1 MARGVLGRFRE
12 LDATIDAIEDVKRQR
27 VEDIQVFTPILNH
40 EIEEAVGGPESPVR
54 RYTLI
59 GGFLGATFGYWIA
72 VWTSDYWPLVIGGKA
87 IATWIPFTIIGF
99 ELMVL
104 IGSLATVAGMF
115 ISSRLPNLTA
125 TVGYDPRFSEGDF
138 GVFVECGADQAKAVE
153 ETLRKNG
160 AVEVRSER

>member
-1 MARGVLGRFRE
+1 MRGVLGRFRE

-27 VEDIQVFTPILNH
+27 VDDIQVFTPILNH

-54 RYTLI
+54 RWTLI

-87 IATWIPFTIIGF
+87 IATWVPFTIIAF

-104 IGSLATVAGMF
+104 IGSLATVAGLF
-115 ISSRLPNLTA
+115 VNAGIPNLTA

-138 GVFVECGADQAKAVE
+138 GVFVEVPAERARAIEDI
-153 ETLRKNG
+153 LRRNG

>member
-1 MARGVLGRFRE
+1 MRGVLGVFHE
-12 LDATIDAIEDVKRQR
+12 LDATVDAIDDVKRQR
-27 VEDIQVFTPILNH
+27 VDDIQVFTPILSH

-72 VWTSDYWPLVIGGKA
+72 IWTSDYWPLQLGGKA
-87 IATWIPFTIIGF
+87 IASWIPYTIIGF

-115 ISSRLPNLTA
+115 VSSRLPNLTA

>member
-1 MARGVLGRFRE
+1 MRGVLGLFHE
-12 LDATIDAIEDVKRQR
+12 LDATIDAIDDVKRQR
-27 VEDIQVFTPILNH
+27 VDDIQVFTPILSH
-40 EIEEAVGGPESPVR
+40 EIEEAIGGPESPVR

-59 GGFLGATFGYWIA
+59 GGFFGATFGYWIA

-115 ISSRLPNLTA
+115 ISSHLPNLTA

-138 GVFVECGADQAKAVE
+138 GVFVECSADQEKAVA
-153 ETLRKNG
+153 ETLRRNG

>member
-1 MARGVLGRFRE
+1 MRGVLGRFRE

-27 VEDIQVFTPILNH
+27 VDDIQVFTPILNH
-40 EIEEAVGGPESPVR
+40 EIEDAVGGPESPVR
-54 RYTLI
+54 RWTLI

-87 IATWIPFTIIGF
+87 IATWVPFTIIAF

-104 IGSLATVAGMF
+104 IGSLATVAGLF
-115 ISSRLPNLTA
+115 VNAGIPNLTA

-138 GVFVECGADQAKAVE
+138 GVFVEVPAERARAIEDI
-153 ETLRKNG
+153 LRRNG